1 MNPMTWTKAWVAGIA
16 APIADWL
23 VGLLAAQVVMPD
35 AVQVALV
42 TLLVGVVVYAVPNAK
57 A

>member
-1 MNPMTWTKAWVAGIA
+1 MNPLTFSKAWVAGIA
-16 APIADWL
+16 APIATWL
-23 VGLLAAQVVMPD
+23 VGLAAAQVAMPD

-42 TLLVGVVVYAVPNAK
+42 TLLVGAVTYAVPNAE